1 MIIKPQ
7 ISNKEL
13 VPVFQKNE
21 FFEDSL
27 SEKFKKIINKI
38 PDKNLTLSEIVDLLG
53 DDGLLLFAAL
63 LSVIFLI
70 PPPAPARIPSR
81 GSTI

>member
-38 PDKNLTLSEIVDLLG
+38 PDKNLTLSEIVDLLA
-53 DDGLLLFAAL
+53 DDGLILFAAR
-63 LSVIFLI
+63 SEERRVGKECI
-70 PPPAPARIPSR
+70 
-81 GSTI
+81 